1 MNARIITLLSLLL
14 LTAPGAGPALAQ
26 APREVVIGVLYPLSG
41 PVAQV
46 GIDSVNAVKLAA
58 EIVNGKHDLNLPLA
72 RTEGLPGLGGAKIRL
87 VIVDHQGKPD
97 VGQAEAERLITQEKV
112 HALFGAYFSSVTA
125 TASQVAERYGVP
137 YLNAESSSPGLTE
150 RGFKWFFRTSPHDG
164 HFSVAMFDFMKEL
177 EKRRGLKIKTLGLLH
192 EDTLFGADSA
202 KVQEELAKK
211 YGYEVVVNMA
221 YRAKTTN
228 LDAEVGKLKAANPDV
243 FLPTSYTSD
252 AFLFVKTA
260 KNLDYSPRLLIA
272 QNAGWTDPTF
282 LTEMGKDA
290 EGHITRAPF
299 ALDLAAKKPLIRQV
313 NELFK
318 KMKDNPGGRDISDV
332 PARALT
338 GFLTLADAINRARS
352 VSPEEIRK
360 ALMATNIP
368 ADQLIMPWSGVRFD
382 DKGQNTGVR
391 AILQQVQKGAYA
403 TIFPFDLAAAD
414 VVYPVVS
421 WKDRK

>member
-1 MNARIITLLSLLL
+1 MRRAIALLSLALVAL
-14 LTAPGAGPALAQ
+14 VPRATAQAQ
-26 APREVVIGVLYPLSG
+26 APKEVVIGILYPLSG

-46 GIDSVNAVKLAA
+46 GIDSTNAVKMAVD
-58 EIVNGKHDLNLPLA
+58 IINNGGSTLNLPVGKTA
-72 RTEGLPGLGGAKIRL
+72 GLPGLGGAKIRL

-112 HALFGAYFSSVTA
+112 HALYGAYFSSVTA

-164 HFSVAMFDFMKEL
+164 HFSVAMFDFMKDL
-177 EKRRGLKIKTLGLLH
+177 EKRRGVKIKTLGIMH
-192 EDTLFGADSA
+192 EDTLFGVDSA
-202 KVQEELAKK
+202 KVQEDLAKK
-211 YGYEVVVNMA
+211 YGYEVSVKMA
-221 YRAKTTN
+221 F
-228 LDAEVGKLKAANPDV
+228 GKLKAANPDV

-252 AFLFVKTA
+252 AFLFVKAA
-260 KNLDYSPRLLIA
+260 KNLDYNPKLLIA

-299 ALDLAAKKPLIRQV
+299 ALDMADKKPMIKPI

-332 PARALT
+332 PARAFT
-338 GFLTLADAINRARS
+338 GFIVLADAINRAKS
-352 VSPEEIRK
+352 VNPEEIRK
-360 ALMATNIP
+360 ALVATNMP
-368 ADQLIMPWSGVRFD
+368 PEQLIMPWNGVKFD
-382 DKGQNTGVR
+382 EKGQNTGVR
-391 AILQQVQKGAYA
+391 AILQQVQHGKYA
-403 TIFPFDLAAAD
+403 TIYPFELAAAD
-414 VVYPVVS
+414 VVYPLAP

>member
-1 MNARIITLLSLLL
+1 MLRALLPLAVLAAL
-14 LTAPGAGPALAQ
+14 GAAPVLAQ
-26 APREVVIGVLYPLSG
+26 APKEVVIGVLYPLSG

-46 GIDSVNAVKLAA
+46 GVDCVNAVKLAA
-58 EIVNGKHDLNLPLA
+58 DVVNGKYDLNVPLA
-72 RTEGLPGLGGAKIRL
+72 RTEGLPGLGGARIRL
-87 VIVDHQGKPD
+87 VIVDHQGQPD

-125 TASQVAERYGVP
+125 TASQVAERYGIP
-137 YLNAESSSPGLTE
+137 YVNAESSLPGLTE

-164 HFSVAMFDFMKEL
+164 HFSVAMFDFMKDL
-177 EKRRGLKIKTLGLLH
+177 EKRKGIRIKTLGIMH
-192 EDTLFGADSA
+192 EDTLFAVDSA

-211 YGYEVVVNMA
+211 YGYDVVVNMA

-228 LDAEVGKLKAANPDV
+228 LDAEVAKLKAANPDV

-252 AFLFVKTA
+252 AFLFVRTA
-260 KNLDYSPRLLIA
+260 KNLDYNPKLLIA

-299 ALDLAAKKPLIRQV
+299 ALDLAAKKPMIRQV

-318 KMKDNPGGRDISDV
+318 KVKDNPGGRDISDV
-332 PARALT
+332 PARAFT
-338 GFLTLADAINRARS
+338 GILTLADAINRARS
-352 VSPEEIRK
+352 VAPEEVRK
-360 ALMATNIP
+360 ALVATNIP
-368 ADQLIMPWSGVRFD
+368 ADQLIMPWSGVKFD

-403 TIFPFDLAAAD
+403 TVFPFDLAVAE
-414 VVYPVVS
+414 VVYPLAS